1 MYLHE
6 RPLRMTPVLPIFQL
20 QNGSHSERIDYSMN
34 IVCHPPPF
42 LQPMSM
48 QCLTPHSSKEGS
60 PSFPIEN
67 SFPRVTRVTFSV
79 TDLYELIKFQIWSGS
94 WMSWVSPT
102 PPSSR
107 PGRTESTAG
116 VAEWRQRSRRRTASR
131 GTPQTG
137 CQRRLPRPTLIC
149 RAGTPDASG
158 PYNSY
163 SLLFL

>member
-102 PPSSR
+102 PPPSRR
-107 PGRTESTAG
+107 PGRTESAAG
-116 VAEWRQRSRRRTASR
+116 AAERRRSRRRTASR
-131 GTPQTG
+131 GAPRTG
-137 CQRRLPRPTLIC
+137 CQRRRLRPTPIC
-149 RAGTPDASG
+149 RAGTQDASG
-158 PYNSY
+158 PYCSC
-163 SLLFL
+163 SLRHY